1 MLDVLSRALIT
12 TTSDGGLTIHS
23 APTRYVGWVL
33 AFAILLPLSWLCWR
47 RKVGGTLAPGMF
59 FACFT
64 IPLIVV
70 PGIAL
75 EHVDVS
81 SSGLS
86 VSTGF
91 WFSPTHRVIRFY
103 GLRELEE
110 RAERIAQRRAER
122 RDLVWIFHF
131 QSSTTARLKLP
142 DLLAANREPVL
153 EFLRKQGCVVRTA
166 QQAQ

>member
-1 MLDVLSRALIT
+1 MLDVFTRAVIT
-12 TTSDGGLTIHS
+12 TTSEGGLAIHS

-64 IPLIVV
+64 IPVIVV

-75 EHVDVS
+75 EHIDVS
-81 SSGLS
+81 ASGLS
-86 VSTGF
+86 ISTGF
-91 WFSPTHRVIRFY
+91 WFSPTHRMIRLD

-110 RAERIAQRRAER
+110 RSERIAQRRADR

-131 QSSTTARLKLP
+131 QSGTSARLKLP
-142 DLLAANREPVL
+142 DLLAANRKPVL
-153 EFLRKQGCVVRTA
+153 EFLRKQGCIVRA
-166 QQAQ
+166 SQEAP